1 MRNHPPF
8 APPLKEIR
16 YAVSHALHTT
26 LLPLTVLVFFLA
38 AQGSILPT
46 SACAESSSIYFNHF
60 AL

>member
-38 AQGSILPT
+38 APGSISLA
-46 SACAESSSIYFNHF
+46 SARAESSSIHFNRF
-60 AL
+60 AF